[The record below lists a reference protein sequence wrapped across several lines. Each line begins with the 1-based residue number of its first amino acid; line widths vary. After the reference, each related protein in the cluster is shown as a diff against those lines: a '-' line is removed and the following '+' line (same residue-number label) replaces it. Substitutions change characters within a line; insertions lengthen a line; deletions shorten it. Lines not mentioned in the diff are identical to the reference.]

1 MNVSGTIKQKYDFN
15 KTNGY
20 DLSYSG
26 WKGESLRVVESSL
39 LVGSF
44 SEGDSRITFILN
56 WLEQNVA
63 WKR

>member
-15 KTNGY
+15 KTNVY

-44 SEGDSRITFILN
+44 SEGDSRITFIPH